1 MQWKLHLKMRKET
14 PQVLVDIYEDI
25 RMSIGEVGALFI
37 FIGLLISTV
46 VVLTLML
53 ELFISL
59 VLKR

>member
-14 PQVLVDIYEDI
+14 PQILVDIYEDI

-37 FIGLLISTV
+37 FTSLLISTV

-59 VLKR
+59 VLRR

>member
-1 MQWKLHLKMRKET
+1 MRKET